1 MNTYDSI
8 RAPGHDSTVD
18 GCSGVTSYDGLPDS
32 HVVNCVGFTAPP
44 WLLQTSVSFYYFQL
58 GFIYSSWIS
67 RIPDTKAALDLS
79 DGGLGMVLVCAVFGA
94 MMGLPLVTW
103 LVNSVGSAQ
112 SVLIGSL
119 ANAVLFPLAGVTWFG
134 VSTLCVGVLG
144 IGFSMAM
151 IDVSMNAHA
160 VCVEKLLKLNVLG
173 MFQATNSFGSLSGVL
188 IGGLFS
194 AFGVPPF
201 VHFVLVSICFSFVSV
216 IFFHFLVHDEH
227 EKILETMPSVKHGK
241 SDYDEIDQCEDK
253 ELNTDKTCGYST
265 PMLVIC
271 FLGFVNLMGVGSVN
285 DWSTVYFSTILYT
298 TPFYTSMGY
307 AFFITF
313 QIIGQIASDW
323 LILEYGPR
331 NMLTYSGLLAF
342 LGLGCVVLSPT
353 MQLTCV
359 NPYGPFLTAV
369 GGFAIAGAGLSS
381 IGPILVSQT
390 GKLEVPGMTSA
401 GKIGSLT
408 ACSYL
413 GLLIGPPTFGGL
425 STLLGSLRWAM
436 LVDAMLMFSIT
447 PLAGLAFKD
456 AEYPRLMNV
465 SYSTVFKANDVETS
479 IESSISI
486 NKKKA
491 VALQSTPAPE
501 ADMELKI
508 LM

>member
-1 MNTYDSI
+1 
-8 RAPGHDSTVD
+8 
-18 GCSGVTSYDGLPDS
+18 
-32 HVVNCVGFTAPP
+32 
-44 WLLQTSVSFYYFQL
+44 
-58 GFIYSSWIS
+58 
-67 RIPDTKAALDLS
+67 
-79 DGGLGMVLVCAVFGA
+79 
-94 MMGLPLVTW
+94 
-103 LVNSVGSAQ
+103 
-112 SVLIGSL
+112 
-119 ANAVLFPLAGVTWFG
+119 
-134 VSTLCVGVLG
+134 
-144 IGFSMAM
+144 MAM

-253 ELNTDKTCGYST
+253 ELNTDKACGYST

-436 LVDAMLMFSIT
+436 LGFFFFFRHLYFIV
-447 PLAGLAFKD
+447 
-456 AEYPRLMNV
+456 YV
-465 SYSTVFKANDVETS
+465 SKLY
-479 IESSISI
+479 IY
-486 NKKKA
+486 
-491 VALQSTPAPE
+491 L
-501 ADMELKI
+501 
-508 LM
+508 